1 MGGRDAKVKPE
12 NLDLDFLLQE
22 KRKQQ
27 GESAEGTE
35 PEAPA
40 SDSLSDE
47 SMILGSDSSIEFG
60 LPDELALDSEEAQFP
75 LSDEGAAAD
84 AGLGFDINDETLNLA
99 DALNR
104 TLDSAPE
111 SAEQADDEQLAAGD
125 ILLPSDPSEVSE
137 QLHDLALLESQEANS
152 DADTSPSS
160 QSTEHLTGDR
170 EKVSQEIET
179 LMAEIQSAVS
189 DPETDEAAP
198 IFFKDAAADLDTED
212 ESVASLLDAA
222 PEDDKTDEPGFQLS
236 DDAAPEV
243 DSQPAA
249 DNTGIDA
256 VETGSDFLDLSI
268 AEQPQSAGDAA
279 GQFSAEK
286 MESLLEAN
294 PGEAQPPQ
302 DLNASNP
309 EQQPQVPDAASP
321 LDLALP
327 TEPSGAATESDMA
340 RASSLPAA
348 EKQKGESEKASPFA
362 SFLKENEGKPAGRT
376 PKISHKKQP
385 GSAQAKKKRRI
396 FKTKISLTSVFANSR
411 LLGLDVGSK
420 GIKYVQLQK
429 TAAGI
434 KLINCG
440 SFAAPETEQNAA
452 REVVSERFGAA
463 ITKNFNARAFKNT
476 LITTAVSGMEVL
488 FKNVLIPKMGRKEL
502 TKAVPWACRKDF
514 PFPIEATIFEFQS
527 TSDKKSAADGKLDM
541 IVVAVQKEL
550 ISNHLEM
557 LGRARVTPT
566 KISTIPVALWS
577 VFRVCVRK
585 GTEGCYAV
593 LDLGDASSHIVFV
606 NNGHLQFARE
616 LSTAAGDFTRALT
629 GDLFING
636 REIKLSIEQ
645 ADTLKR
651 KYGIPHE
658 HDDSIT
664 EDGIP
669 VKEIAVMVGPVVE
682 RLVNDIQRTVE
693 FYKEKFKVDA
703 IKKVYLTGGGAFMPN
718 LASLLVRELNLKVS
732 ILNPFDTISLKKFG
746 DQPRLAS
753 SGPRFAVAVGLALD
767 RGRELNL
774 LPREFKGSQT
784 LQYLKRIY
792 RYVLLILILT
802 MAFLSQDISR
812 EFRAV
817 EQRFKRLNTEF
828 REGEPKRET
837 FLALQHA
844 LQILTKAGQQY
855 GNSLSADLSAATHLK
870 VVGNYFPRNMTLTS
884 LRIFKRERKVEGSEN
899 EFYSE
904 QVVVLHGVAFANNS
918 MEGINLAEFLI
929 ELEKL
934 DYFSSISLK
943 SQKIRE
949 DGSLQFTLE
958 CVI

>member
-22 KRKQQ
+22 KQKQQ
-27 GESAEGTE
+27 GESAEGTDA
-35 PEAPA
+35 EAPA

-47 SMILGSDSSIEFG
+47 SMIIGSDSSIELG
-60 LPDELALDSEEAQFP
+60 LPDELALDSAEAQFP
-75 LSDEGAAAD
+75 LPDEGVAAD
-84 AGLGFDINDETLNLA
+84 AGFGFDINDETLNLA

-104 TLDSAPE
+104 TPDSALE
-111 SAEQADDEQLAAGD
+111 SPEQAGDEQLAEED
-125 ILLPSDPSEVSE
+125 ILLPSDPPEVSE
-137 QLHDLALLESQEANS
+137 QLHDLALLEGPEANS
-152 DADTSPSS
+152 DEDASPSS
-160 QSTEHLTGDR
+160 QSAEHLTDDR
-170 EKVSQEIET
+170 KKVSQEIET
-179 LMAEIQSAVS
+179 LMAEIQSAIP
-189 DPETDEAAP
+189 DPEADEATP
-198 IFFKDAAADLDTED
+198 IFFKDAAADLDPEG
-212 ESVASLLDAA
+212 ESVASSLDAA
-222 PEDDKTDEPGFQLS
+222 PEDDKTDESDFQLS

-249 DNTGIDA
+249 DNTGLDA
-256 VETGSDFLDLSI
+256 VEPENNFMDLSI
-268 AEQPQSAGDAA
+268 AEQSQSAGDAA
-279 GQFSAEK
+279 GQFSAENL
-286 MESLLEAN
+286 ESLLEAN

-302 DLNASNP
+302 DLSAGNAEP
-309 EQQPQVPDAASP
+309 QPQVPEAESP
-321 LDLALP
+321 FDLALP
-327 TEPSGAATESDMA
+327 TEPSETATKSEMA
-340 RASSLPAA
+340 TAPSLPPA
-348 EKQKGESEKASPFA
+348 EKQKGASEKASPFA
-362 SFLKENEGKPAGRT
+362 SFLKENEGKPSVRT
-376 PKISHKKQP
+376 PKNLHKKKP
-385 GSAQAKKKRRI
+385 GSAQAKKKRSI
-396 FKTKISLTSVFANSR
+396 FKTKISLASVFENSR

-429 TAAGI
+429 TAAGF

-452 REVVSERFGAA
+452 REVVSQRFGAV
-463 ITKNFNARAFKNT
+463 ITKKFNVRAFKNT

-488 FKNVLIPKMGRKEL
+488 FKNVLVPKMSRKEL
-502 TKAVPWACRKDF
+502 AKAVPWACRKDF
-514 PFPIEATIFEFQS
+514 PFPIESTIFEFQS
-527 TSDKKSAADGKLDM
+527 TNDKKSAADGKLDM
-541 IVVAVQKEL
+541 FVVAAQKEL
-550 ISNHLEM
+550 VSNHLEM

-577 VFRVCVRK
+577 VFRVCARK
-585 GTEGCYAV
+585 STEGCYAI

-629 GDLFING
+629 GDLFIDG

-645 ADTLKR
+645 ADKLKR

-664 EDGIP
+664 KDGIP
-669 VKEIAVMVGPVVE
+669 VKEIAVMMGPVVE

-703 IKKVYLTGGGAFMPN
+703 IRKVYLTGGGAFMPN
-718 LASLLVRELNLKVS
+718 LTSLLVRELNLKVS

-746 DQPRLAS
+746 DQPRLAA

-767 RGRELNL
+767 RGKALNL

-792 RYVLLILILT
+792 RYVFLILILT

-812 EFRAV
+812 EFRTV
-817 EQRFKRLNTEF
+817 EQKFNRLNTEF
-828 REGEPKRET
+828 REGEPKREK

-855 GNSLSADLSAATHLK
+855 GTSLSADLSAATHLK
-870 VVGNYFPRNMTLTS
+870 VFSNYFPRNMTLTS
-884 LRIFKRERKVEGSEN
+884 LRIFERKREVEGSEN

-904 QVVVLHGVAFANNS
+904 QVMVLSGVAFANNS
-918 MEGINLAEFLI
+918 MEGMNLAEFLI
-929 ELEKL
+929 VLEKL
-934 DYFSSISLK
+934 DYFNSVSLK